1 MLKKESIDDNK
12 ETSTY
17 KIKFIDT
24 YRFMHSGLSNLV
36 DNLTEIKDNKKCLDE
51 KTIEDLIKK
60 FPNTYRFCKG
70 DIKKR
75 CLSL

>member
-12 ETSTY
+12 ETRTH
-17 KIKFIDT
+17 KIKVIDT

-36 DNLTEIKDNKKCLDE
+36 DNLTEIKDNKCLDE

-60 FPNTYRFCKG
+60 FP
-70 DIKKR
+70 
-75 CLSL
+75 